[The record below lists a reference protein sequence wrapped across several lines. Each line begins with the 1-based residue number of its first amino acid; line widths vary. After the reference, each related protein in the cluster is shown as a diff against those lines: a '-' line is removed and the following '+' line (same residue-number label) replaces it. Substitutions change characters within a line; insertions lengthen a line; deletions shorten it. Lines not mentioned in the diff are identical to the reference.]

1 MYTDP
6 YRRTAQARGFTLV
19 EMIVTVAII
28 GILVGIAL
36 PSYRE
41 YVRKSRRSE
50 AQAYLMTVAA
60 RQQQFLVDTRFYAN
74 ALATI
79 NLPMPNNVNAS
90 YDVTLA
96 AVVGPPPTFVL
107 SATPKPGTDQVQES
121 CGVLTI
127 NQTGT
132 KTASLPTCW

>member
-1 MYTDP
+1 
-6 YRRTAQARGFTLV
+6 
-19 EMIVTVAII
+19 MIITVAII

-36 PSYRE
+36 PAYRD
-41 YVRKSRRSE
+41 YIRKSRRSE

-60 RQQQFLVDTRFYAN
+60 RQQQFLVDTRSYAA

-79 NLPMPNNVNAS
+79 NVPMPNNVNAS

-96 AVVGPPPTFVL
+96 AVAGPPPTFLL
-107 SATPKPGTDQVQES
+107 SATPKPGTDQVEEN

>member
-1 MYTDP
+1 MFTDP
-6 YRRTAQARGFTLV
+6 YRRTARARGFTLV

-28 GILVGIAL
+28 GILVGLAL

-50 AQAYLMTVAA
+50 AQAYLMAVAA
-60 RQQQFLVDTRFYAN
+60 RQQQFLVDTRSYA
-74 ALATI
+74 ASIVTM
-79 NLPMPNNVNAS
+79 NLPPPNNVNAS

-96 AVVGPPPTFVL
+96 VVAGPPPTFVL
-107 SATPKPGTDQVQES
+107 SATPKPGTDQVLET
-121 CGVLTI
+121 CGALTI

-132 KTASLPTCW
+132 KTAHLPTCW